1 MRYTNNRLLHY
12 VIDKACEIQQIPAP
26 TFSEARR
33 ADYIETELNR
43 LGVPMVSRD
52 AAGNVYAGKNGRDG
66 LCLVVTAHLDTVHP
80 GDGPLALARSP
91 ERISGPGI
99 GDNSLGVAV
108 LLGIARYMME
118 AKREFGGEV
127 WLAANVCEEGL
138 GNLAGMQA
146 VVEHFGQRAGA
157 YIILEGLGLGQV
169 CHRGLGVLRYRV
181 TAETAGG
188 HAWGNYGAPSAIHEL
203 AGVISAITAL
213 PVARK
218 PRPSLNIGVIQGGTS
233 VNTIA
238 SSASFEIDLR
248 SEDQT
253 TLVRLANRVKRLVK
267 SRNRAGVKMTI
278 EPIGSRP
285 AGGIRPSHPLIK
297 LTLEILAELNVS
309 ASLEIGSTDA
319 NYALSKGF
327 PAVCLGITEGGNPH
341 TVNEYIEL
349 SPVRTGLEQVLQILH
364 RAWDT
369 LTPQIS
375 LD

>member
-1 MRYTNNRLLHY
+1 MRYVNTRLLRY
-12 VIDKACEIQQIPAP
+12 VIDKACDIQQIPAP
-26 TFSEARR
+26 TFSESER
-33 ADYIETELNR
+33 ADYVFNDLTR
-43 LGVPMVSRD
+43 LGVPQVSRD
-52 AAGNVYAGKNGRDG
+52 AVGNVYAGIHRNDG
-66 LCLVVTAHLDTVHP
+66 PCLVVTAHLDTVHR
-80 GDGPLALARSP
+80 GKDPLGLERSP

-99 GDNSLGVAV
+99 GDNSLGVAT

-118 AKREFGGEV
+118 AKRGFGGEV
-127 WLAANVCEEGL
+127 WLVANVCEEGL

-146 VVEHFGQRAGA
+146 VVEHFGPRAGA

-218 PRPSLNIGVIQGGTS
+218 PRTSLNIGVIQGGTS

-238 SSASFEIDLR
+238 SSAWFEIDLR
-248 SEDQT
+248 SEDQA
-253 TLVRLANRVKRLVK
+253 TLTRLANRIKRLVK
-267 SRNRAGVKMTI
+267 SRARAGVGMKI

-285 AGGIRPSHPLIK
+285 AGGIRPSHPLVK
-297 LTLEILAELNVS
+297 LSLEILAELNVS
-309 ASLEIGSTDA
+309 TNLEIGSTDA

-327 PAVCLGITEGGNPH
+327 PAVCLGITNGGNSH
-341 TVNEYIEL
+341 TVHEYIDL
-349 SPVRTGLEQVLQILH
+349 APVQTGLEQVLQILH
-364 RAWDT
+364 RAWDA
-369 LTPQIS
+369 LEPRPA
-375 LD
+375 DG